1 MEERKEII
9 RSHVAKGV
17 KVEFAARLANM
28 SKSTYYYKSR
38 GGKPGRK
45 PSTHT
50 INMRTN
56 SMVPNEYVV
65 QTIKEIIGQ
74 EFMENGYRKVTYEL
88 KDMGFYIG
96 KTKTF
101 RLMKAKGLMLP
112 HKRKGSRVYVRFT
125 QPLPLM
131 PFQHMEMDIKFV
143 YIRGDRKNALLITIL
158 DTFTRAALAWRL
170 QYSIKHTSVADL
182 FTSVIEN
189 WLLDFAPCF
198 DNSISV
204 TLRSDNDGRFNAL
217 ALKEF
222 LNKNFI
228 NHEFILPATPQQN
241 AHIESFHSIVE
252 QLVCKKYEF
261 SSIAEARNTFER
273 FYQTYNYRRTIS
285 SILYLPPMAFLN
297 ECFKNNIGVNMKKIK
312 GKIIQKFF
320 FRGQRLN
327 WHSALPEEF
336 FGVNKNNQYKAE
348 ITNFVKQTLI
358 KS

>member
-9 RSHVAKGV
+9 RTHVAKGV
-17 KVEFAARLANM
+17 KVDFAARLAGI
-28 SKSTYYYKSR
+28 SKSTYYYKHKE
-38 GGKPGRK
+38 GKPGRR

-50 INMRTN
+50 LNMQTN
-56 SMVPNEYVV
+56 SLMPNEKVV
-65 QTIKEIIGQ
+65 QTIKNIIGS
-74 EFMENGYRKVTYEL
+74 EFMENGYRKVAYEL
-88 KDMGFYIG
+88 KDMGFCIG
-96 KTKTF
+96 KTKTC

-112 HKRKGSRVYVRFT
+112 RKRKGSRVYVRFT

-131 PFQHMEMDIKFV
+131 PFQHMEMDIKFI
-143 YIRGDRKNALLITIL
+143 YIRGDRKSALLITIL
-158 DTFTRAALAWRL
+158 DTFTRVALAWRL

-198 DNSISV
+198 DDSISV
-204 TLRSDNDGRFNAL
+204 TLRSDNDGRFNAI

-222 LNKNFI
+222 LCQNFI

-261 SSIAEARNTFER
+261 SSIAEAKNTFER

-285 SILYLPPMAFLN
+285 SILYLPPMTFLK
-297 ECFKNNIGVNMKKIK
+297 ECLKNNIGVQMRKEK
-312 GKIIQKFF
+312 GKIKQKFF
-320 FRGQRLN
+320 FRGQRPI
-327 WHSALPEEF
+327 WHSALPEDF
-336 FGVNKNNQYKAE
+336 FGVNKNNEYLIE
-348 ITNFVKQTLI
+348 NDTFVLHTLNE
-358 KS
+358 S